1 MTVETAS
8 LFVFAVM
15 ILGLILGQALVLG
28 RVSGMGYVLG
38 NRAAPPAEA
47 APVLGRLTRALGNSL
62 EAAAIFVPLVVVVA
76 QVGSSAATQWG
87 AMGFVAARLGYAL
100 AYAAGVTGLRT
111 LLWNAGVLCLVV
123 MGYGVLTA

>member
-28 RVSGMGYVLG
+28 RSSGMGYVLG
-38 NRAAPPAEA
+38 NRAAPPTEA

-62 EAAAIFVPLVVVVA
+62 EAAAIFVPLVVVA
-76 QVGSSAATQWG
+76 LQVGSSAATQWG